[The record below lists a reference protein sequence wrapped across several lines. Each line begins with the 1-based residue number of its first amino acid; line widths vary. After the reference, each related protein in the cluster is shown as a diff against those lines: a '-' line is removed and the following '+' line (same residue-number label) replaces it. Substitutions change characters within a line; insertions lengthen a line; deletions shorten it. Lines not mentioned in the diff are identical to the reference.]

1 MYCEG
6 VCVVWVCVLCGCGY
20 KMLDKS
26 DIPRQIANVASSGYT
41 HEHIWILFDPV
52 I

>member
-1 MYCEG
+1 MCVVR
-6 VCVVWVCVLCGCGY
+6 VCVVSVCVLCGCGY

-26 DIPRQIANVASSGYT
+26 DIPRQIADVASGGYT
-41 HEHIWILFDPV
+41 HEHIRILFGRV